1 MSADDLVRE
10 TGSAGHHPAD
20 IQAVSLNSGSHHS
33 EADGDLDERSRI
45 RSVDIEAVAQ
55 LARFYA
61 AGPPPDEEFRS
72 IKEWINARGN
82 DLVDNW
88 KIFPLSPNRS
98 GTAQEIRSRRA
109 TYDLSAADDSLAA
122 AIRGELDD
130 FASAR
135 TSSIH
140 AVPRQSN
147 SKGRLVS
154 ARALTRGQ
162 ISHVAIFS
170 FAAVI
175 GLTILWHSFEA
186 RAIVSRWVLSLNR
199 SLSIYT
205 QKSPPVLVTSSE
217 LLRRA
222 AGPPEITAAL
232 HSAKHNDARQERTY
246 ADGAAVS
253 GGKQNTR
260 SKRSVHSQG
269 KRVPLPAP
277 ETRVTTIEGWML
289 REVNNGAAVLEGP
302 NGIWTARQ
310 GDTVPG
316 VGRVDSIVRWGER
329 WIVATSGGLISTPYH

>member
-10 TGSAGHHPAD
+10 SGSTGHHAAD

-33 EADGDLDERSRI
+33 EADGDLDERPRI

-61 AGPPPDEEFRS
+61 AGPPLDEEFRS

-88 KIFPLSPNRS
+88 KSSPLSPKVP
-98 GTAQEIRSRRA
+98 GIAQEIRSRRA

-122 AIRGELDD
+122 AIRAELDD

-135 TSSIH
+135 GSSIH
-140 AVPRQSN
+140 AVPRQSGF
-147 SKGRLVS
+147 KDRLVS
-154 ARALTRGQ
+154 ARALTRGR

-186 RAIVSRWVLSLNR
+186 KQIVSRWVSLLDR
-199 SLSIYT
+199 SLWIYT

-222 AGPPEITAAL
+222 AGPPEITAPL
-232 HSAKHNDARQERTY
+232 HRAKQNDAQLERIY
-246 ADGAAVS
+246 ADGRAVR
-253 GGKQNTR
+253 GAKQNTR
-260 SKRSVHSQG
+260 SKRSVRSLE
-269 KRVPLPAP
+269 KRVPLPVP
-277 ETRVTTIEGWML
+277 ETTVTTIEGWML

-329 WIVATSGGLISTPYH
+329 WIVATSGGLISTP